1 MFTARGLFMHKKISA
16 LLFVVMLVF
25 SIGCT
30 KRDQPATAGSAPNFT
45 LEDIAGNAV
54 NLADLKGKVVML
66 DFWATWCPP
75 CRASIPGLERLH
87 RTYGPKGLVILA
99 ISLDQGDWD
108 SVKSFLT
115 EYGITYTVLKGTE
128 EVSDRYMVRSI
139 PMIVMV
145 DREGSVRKRLI
156 GYGVEEEVEK
166 EIKALL

>member
-1 MFTARGLFMHKKISA
+1 MFAARGLFMHKRV
-16 LLFVVMLVF
+16 LVLFVVVLLLG
-25 SIGCT
+25 IGCT
-30 KRDQPATAGSAPNFT
+30 KKDQPAGGSAPNFT

-87 RTYGPKGLVILA
+87 RTYGPKGLVVLA

-108 SVKSFLT
+108 SVKSFLA

>member
-1 MFTARGLFMHKKISA
+1 MFTARGLFMHKRVSV

-30 KRDQPATAGSAPNFT
+30 KKDQPAAGSAPNFT

-128 EVSDRYMVRSI
+128 EVSDRYLVRSI

-145 DREGSVRKRLI
+145 DREGSIRKRLI

>member
-1 MFTARGLFMHKKISA
+1 MFTARGLFMHKRVSV

-30 KRDQPATAGSAPNFT
+30 KKDQPAAGSAPNFT

-128 EVSDRYMVRSI
+128 EVSDRYLVRSI